1 MRRLRLT
8 IDPGDVDVHPVGD
21 VFHDAEFV
29 DRADLWNWNLRE
41 EYITLM
47 FVVYGDRERVRE
59 VVEATDIIVE
69 SELLPVDEECF
80 YYYVVDTGTE
90 EAWALFDKF
99 LRPGILSI
107 PPATWQ
113 DGVTTATIIADED
126 TLQSLVD
133 DIPDFVDV
141 GVESM
146 GSFEVATPSPLSR
159 LSPRQ
164 REALRIGLE
173 TGYYDVPRTG
183 SHEDVAARM
192 DCSPSTAAEH
202 LQKAQA
208 ALVEAVLAPA

>member
-21 VFHDAEFV
+21 VFHDADFV

-41 EYITLM
+41 EAITLM
-47 FVVYGDRERVRE
+47 FVVYGDRERVE
-59 VVEATDIIVE
+59 SVIEDTDVIVDH
-69 SELLPVDEECF
+69 ELLPVDERCF
-80 YYYVVDTGTE
+80 YCYIVEWGTE
-90 EAWALFDKF
+90 AAWALFDKF

-113 DGVTTATIIADED
+113 DGVTTATIIADEA
-126 TLQSLVD
+126 TLQSLVA

-146 GSFEVATPSPLSR
+146 GSFDVATPSALSR

-164 REALRIGLE
+164 REALRIGLQ
-173 TGYYDVPRTG
+173 TGYFDVPRTG

-192 DCSPSTAAEH
+192 DCSPSTTAEH

-208 ALVEAVLAPA
+208 ALVEAVLEPA